1 MIPYSPV
8 GFETHITMPPSSIL
22 GGSGIIDDGAGTLTG
37 DVTAR
42 LLDNSYKGFGYDVG
56 SKTQTLS
63 SQGPVTGLLSLKAT
77 VIEHGKN
84 KGIKLRDSHD

>member
-1 MIPYSPV
+1 MNFFVIPYSPV

-22 GGSGIIDDGAGTLTG
+22 GGSGIIDDGAGTING

-42 LLDNSYKGFGYDVG
+42 LLDSSYKEFGYNVGEDG
-56 SKTQTLS
+56 SKAQTLS
-63 SQGPVTGLLSLKAT
+63 SQGPVTGALSLNAT

-84 KGIKLRDSHD
+84 KGI